1 MSPGSGGLAL
11 LLLRSLVSI
20 VRSHGGG
27 GRSSVGVSGDR
38 STRDSG
44 SWSSRSRSMDLHTL
58 GWRVPEDTERSGGGT
73 ETESEDTGEE
83 KIRELEHRLTLLD
96 RNNC

>member
-1 MSPGSGGLAL
+1 MSPGTGGLA

-27 GRSSVGVSGDR
+27 GRSSVESGER

-58 GWRVPEDTERSGGGT
+58 GWRVPEDTERSGGST
-73 ETESEDTGEE
+73 ETDSEDTGEE

-96 RNNC
+96 RGNC

>member
-1 MSPGSGGLAL
+1 MSPGTGGLA

-27 GRSSVGVSGDR
+27 GRSSVVSGER

-58 GWRVPEDTERSGGGT
+58 GWRVPEDTERSGGST
-73 ETESEDTGEE
+73 ETDSEDTGEE

-96 RNNC
+96 RGNC